1 MQFTVLTLFPD
12 IITSY
17 TDQSILKRGQDNSA
31 ITINA
36 INIRDFATDKH
47 KTVDDTPYGG
57 GAGMVMKVEPIHR
70 AVQQATN
77 NDLHKKKIV
86 VMSAGGKQFTQ
97 QQAAEYAELDQLI
110 LICGRYEGIDQR
122 VIDHI
127 ADEEVSVGPY
137 VLAGGEL
144 PALTIL
150 EATARLIP
158 GVLGNPASLAEESH
172 NTSPQSATP
181 KNTPVKEYPQYTK
194 PETYEGWDVPPV
206 LLSGNHKA
214 ISQWRSEQQE

>member
-1 MQFTVLTLFPD
+1 MQFSVLTIFPD

-17 TDQSILKRGQDNSA
+17 TNQSILKRGQNAGA
-31 ITINA
+31 ISVETV
-36 INIRDFATDKH
+36 NIRDFATDKH
-47 KTVDDTPYGG
+47 KTVDGTPYGG

-70 AVQQATN
+70 AVQSVTSSTTE
-77 NDLHKKKIV
+77 HRKIIA
-86 VMSAGGKQFTQ
+86 MSAAGQPFTQ
-97 QQAAEYAELDQLI
+97 KKALEYAQLDQLI
-110 LICGRYEGIDQR
+110 FICGRYEGIDQR

-150 EATARLIP
+150 EATARLVP
-158 GVLGNPASLAEESH
+158 GVLGNPESLTEESH
-172 NTSPQSATP
+172 TTLPHPAMP
-181 KNTPVKEYPQYTK
+181 EIAKEYPQYTK
-194 PETYEGWDVPPV
+194 PETYEGWSVPDV

-214 ISQWRSEQQE
+214 IQQWRRDNQQ